1 MSSVYHYGYRGLGP
15 FLRDSMW
22 VDYHH
27 PSVLACACRLWAPD
41 QSEKRVLQATFEFV
55 RDEIRHSFDA
65 GLTDRPFRASEVLQA
80 GHGICFAKANLFA
93 ALLRSNGIA
102 VGFAY
107 QSLVFDSK
115 VSDEQTLHGF
125 NVVYLKGQQR
135 WCLLDA
141 RGDNEMLQTPF
152 VYGDDC
158 LAFDV
163 DSNKGEQIY
172 LQRYVEPVPAVCASF
187 SLGKSWTDPLSQ
199 LPKGFD
205 YG

>member
-1 MSSVYHYGYRGLGP
+1 M
-15 FLRDSMW
+15 
-22 VDYHH
+22 
-27 PSVLACACRLWAPD
+27 
-41 QSEKRVLQATFEFV
+41 
-55 RDEIRHSFDA
+55 
-65 GLTDRPFRASEVLQA
+65 
-80 GHGICFAKANLFA
+80 
-93 ALLRSNGIA
+93 
-102 VGFAY
+102 
-107 QSLVFDSK
+107 
-115 VSDEQTLHGF
+115 
-125 NVVYLKGQQR
+125 VYLKGQQR